1 MTSAFPTLWKLT
13 QAQLNLTAAAI
24 DNLSAKYDYQSAY
37 ATLQYTYEPCVDR
50 R

>member
-24 DNLSAKYDYQSAY
+24 DNLSTKYDYQSAY
-37 ATLQYTYEPCVDR
+37 ATLQYAYGALR
-50 R
+50 